1 MTRYEPTPDGNRQ
14 SAQQRDLSKQTPDRR
29 YSCQSARS
37 AATATAAGVLAVAL
51 TTSPAMAA
59 AAAPPAVATPAIM
72 LTSGA
77 TSPVQDLLAQIVN
90 AQATVIATNSQ
101 YPFVTEFDKTLL
113 PAYAQMSAMNQII
126 LGLSQYNLDHG
137 YSQNST
143 SVVPYQW
150 NSSAAEPFN
159 FLNSPNPDEQYHLLP
174 VGDKT
179 EVVTVRPGPGTE
191 EVTFTMMTGDG
202 MTKETDWHA
211 VVAHNL
217 DQFTPNADGS
227 YTIYVG
233 PSAPTGANWIDTDG
247 YQTVLVRDT
256 LGDWGL
262 PQTSISVQLENQ
274 PAFTMPVLS
283 DADISSLLAQTG
295 DNLVSSNASFT
306 LFGLQYVFNTI
317 PMNTV
322 KDWATT
328 TSAIPG
334 GPLLPG
340 QITSFVHYSIPN
352 NEAMVIKV
360 PNIDATYTGAQISNA
375 WTATSPYATVTGS
388 LNNTQVYQD
397 SDGYTYYVLSNQNP
411 GVANWINTSGLQ
423 DGLFALRIQGL
434 NGDMPANAQIVGT
447 VPVGEVGQLL
457 PSDYPTVSAAEY
469 AAEIQQRL
477 LQYDY
482 VMDQTHDPIGWVTTN
497 LEYDQIKAAVGES
510 QFNTIFGSQQDVP
523 SLLNRM
529 TDSALMPSLGS
540 VITAFLENPGRS
552 TAAIIDNLALAAKDI
567 DLPAVLNTLRMEM
580 ITGDTFQA
588 IRGDFSSGDFSQA
601 WTDFT
606 GGLRDLGGVVNQMW
620 TDPATSIT
628 AGFLNARD
636 DLAVSILNSSSHS
649 QLALSDFTS
658 AWDELSDLHQPVFQ
672 MLSAGFGY
680 MLGFDLP
687 S

>member
-1 MTRYEPTPDGNRQ
+1 MTHEQRTSKANRQ
-14 SAQQRDLSKQTPDRR
+14 SSQGR
-29 YSCQSARS
+29 AR
-37 AATATAAGVLAVAL
+37 AATAAAGALAVAL

-59 AAAPPAVATPAIM
+59 AQPAVAAPAIM
-72 LTSGA
+72 LTSGSA
-77 TSPVQDLLAQIVN
+77 IPVQDLLAQIVN

-101 YPFVTEFDKTLL
+101 YPFVTDFDKTLL

-126 LGLSQYNLDHG
+126 LGLSQYNLERG
-137 YSQNST
+137 YSQNAT

-150 NSSAAEPFN
+150 NSSAAEPYN

-174 VGDKT
+174 VGDDT

-191 EVTFTMMTGDG
+191 EITFTMMTGDG

-217 DQFTPNADGS
+217 DQFTPNADGT

-262 PQTSISVQLENQ
+262 PQASISAQLENQ
-274 PAFTMPVLS
+274 PAFTIPVLS
-283 DADISSLLAQTG
+283 DTDISSLLAQTG
-295 DNLVSSNASFT
+295 DNLVSNNASFT

-352 NEAMVIKV
+352 DEAMVVKV

-397 SDGYTYYVLSNQNP
+397 SDGYTYYVLSSQNP

-434 NGDMPANAQIVGT
+434 NGDMPGDPQIVGT
-447 VPVGEVGQLL
+447 VPVGEVDQLL

-469 AAEIQQRL
+469 AADIQQRL

-497 LEYDQIKAAVGES
+497 LEYDQIKAAVGS
-510 QFNTIFGSQQDVP
+510 QQFDTIFGSQQDVP
-523 SLLNRM
+523 SVLNRM
-529 TDSALMPSLGS
+529 TDSSLMPSLGS
-540 VITAFLENPGRS
+540 VITAFLENPGHA
-552 TAAIIDNLALAAKDI
+552 TAAIIDNWALAAKDI
-567 DLPAVLNTLRMEM
+567 ELPAVLNTLRMEM
-580 ITGDTFQA
+580 ITGDTIQA

-601 WTDFT
+601 WTDLT
-606 GGLRDLGGVVNQMW
+606 GGLRDLGGVLDQMW

-636 DLAVSILNSSSHS
+636 DLSVSILNSGSHS

-672 MLSAGFGY
+672 MLWAGFGY
-680 MLGFDLP
+680 MFDGGAA
-687 S
+687 

>member
-1 MTRYEPTPDGNRQ
+1 MTHH
-14 SAQQRDLSKQTPDRR
+14 QRPLDVNGHSLQGRTR
-29 YSCQSARS
+29 A
-37 AATATAAGVLAVAL
+37 AATATAAGLLTVAL
-51 TTSPAMAA
+51 TASPTIAV
-59 AAAPPAVATPAIM
+59 AAPPPPTVAAPTITLA
-72 LTSGA
+72 SGA
-77 TSPVQDLLAQIVN
+77 TSSVQDLLAQIVN
-90 AQATVIATNSQ
+90 AQATVIATNNH
-101 YPFVTEFDKTLL
+101 YPFVTDFDKTLL
-113 PAYAQMSAMNQII
+113 PAYAQLSAMNQII

-137 YSQNST
+137 YSQNAT
-143 SVVPYQW
+143 SLVPYQW
-150 NSSAAEPFN
+150 NASATEPYN

-174 VGDKT
+174 VGDTT

-191 EVTFTMMTGDG
+191 EVTFTMMTGNG

-217 DQFTPNADGS
+217 DQFTPNSDGS

-233 PSAPTGANWIDTDG
+233 PSGPAGANWIDTTG
-247 YQTVLVRDT
+247 YQSVLVRDT

-262 PQTSISVQLENQ
+262 PHSTISAALVNQ

-295 DNLVSSNASFT
+295 NNLVSNNASFT
-306 LFGLQYVFNTI
+306 LLGLQYVLNTI
-317 PMNTV
+317 PMNSV
-322 KDWATT
+322 RDWATT

-340 QITSFVHYSIPN
+340 QITSFLHYQIPDG
-352 NEAMVIKV
+352 EAMVVKV
-360 PNIDATYTGAQISNA
+360 PNIDATYTGAMISNA

-388 LNNTQVYQD
+388 LNNTQAFHD
-397 SDGYTYYVLSNQNP
+397 SDGYTYYVLSSQNP

-423 DGLFALRIQGL
+423 DGILLLRIQGL
-434 NGDMPANAQIVGT
+434 NGDMPDNAQILGT
-447 VPVGEVGQLL
+447 VPAGQVSTLL
-457 PSDYPTVSAAEY
+457 PDGYPTVSPAEY

-482 VMDQTHDPIGWVTTN
+482 TMHGSQDPIGWVTTN
-497 LEYDQIKAAVGES
+497 LEYDQVRDAVGAQ

-523 SLLNRM
+523 SVLDRI
-529 TDSALMPSLGS
+529 TDSSLSPSWAS
-540 VITAFLENPGRS
+540 VFTAFLHNPGLATS
-552 TAAIIDNLALAAKDI
+552 ALIDNWALLAKDVE
-567 DLPAVLNTLRMEM
+567 LPAVLNTLRMEM
-580 ITGDTFQA
+580 VTGDTIQA
-588 IRGDFSSGDFSQA
+588 MRGDFSSGDYSQA

-606 GGLRDLGGVVNQMW
+606 GGIRDLGGVVNQMW

-628 AGFLNARD
+628 AGLLNARD

-649 QLALSDFTS
+649 QLAFSDFTS
-658 AWDELSDLHQPVFQ
+658 AWGELQDLHQPLFQ
-672 MLSAGFGY
+672 MLSAGFSY